1 MIKGNKMTEATNT
14 IAPGALAALAA
25 AAGASNKNV
34 SQGAAAAVAGDK
46 KKREVSPQAQAAL
59 EAFRQRTTLAVGVLE
74 VIERDHPNMVDELT
88 KAAQK
93 HIAEQ
98 AEARAA
104 AEAERKAN
112 LAPRGTALAEYRKK
126 TNAALALMQSLQDK
140 GINIDDLLAKATAVD
155 AQAGDQP
162 AE

>member
-1 MIKGNKMTEATNT
+1 MTEATNT

-74 VIERDHPNMVDELT
+74 VIERDHPDMVEELT

-104 AEAERKAN
+104 AEAEPSVHA
-112 LAPRGTALAEYRKK
+112 
-126 TNAALALMQSLQDK
+126 S
-140 GINIDDLLAKATAVD
+140 
-155 AQAGDQP
+155 
-162 AE
+162 